1 MPIVNIKYD
10 ISDRDDRMSF
20 QRAMYSLDMASFIF
34 EVICNGRKKCEAIYG
49 EEPTIEQV
57 WEYIHKQLE
66 NHNINID
73 NIIE

>member
-20 QRAMYSLDMASFIF
+20 HRAMYLLDMASFIF
-34 EVICNGRKKCEAIYG
+34 EVICNGRKKCESIYG
-49 EEPTIEQV
+49 EDATIEQI
-57 WEYIHKQLE
+57 WEYLYKQME
-66 NHNINID
+66 THNLNID

>member
-34 EVICNGRKKCEAIYG
+34 EVIYNGRKKCESIYG
-49 EEPTIEQV
+49 EEPTIEQI